1 MIKRIGLALT
11 VVAVLAFGTVAA
23 SAQAPPEESEGT
35 GVVVTAAPAT
45 KAGKFVES
53 DEYDDGKFEDEELPA
68 EFVEEMNAET
78 DALVEYLRGLGFT
91 VDVERIELR
100 KPVFDEEDD
109 AIWEAIDAFYAEQFA
124 SEIAAWTDE
133 EKAEW
138 NAEIDEFV
146 AWMAEEGITVEITEL
161 APGVYDIVWTEEL
174 DKALWELE
182 ENFEDED
189 FQKHDDEELT
199 PELIE
204 EINAE
209 TDALVEY
216 LRGLGFTVDV
226 ETDENGIREPVFDD
240 ETEAIWE
247 AIDAFYAEQFAAEI
261 AAWTDEEKAEWNA
274 EIDEFV
280 AWMAE
285 EGITVETTEIA
296 PGVYDIV
303 WTEELEKAL
312 WELEKDYDED
322 EEDFEADEEPENE
335 DV

>member
-35 GVVVTAAPAT
+35 GVVVTAEPDA
-45 KAGKFVES
+45 KVGKFVES
-53 DEYDDGKFEDEELPA
+53 DEYDDGKYEYESELPA
-68 EFVEEMNAET
+68 DLVEEMNAET

-91 VDVERIELR
+91 VDVERMELR
-100 KPVFDEEDD
+100 KPVFDEEDE
-109 AIWEAIDAFYAEQFA
+109 AIWEAIDAFYDEQFA
-124 SEIAAWTDE
+124 SEIAAWT
-133 EKAEW
+133 
-138 NAEIDEFV
+138 N
-146 AWMAEEGITVEITEL
+146 
-161 APGVYDIVWTEEL
+161 
-174 DKALWELE
+174 
-182 ENFEDED
+182 
-189 FQKHDDEELT
+189 
-199 PELIE
+199 
-204 EINAE
+204 
-209 TDALVEY
+209 
-216 LRGLGFTVDV
+216 
-226 ETDENGIREPVFDD
+226 
-240 ETEAIWE
+240 
-247 AIDAFYAEQFAAEI
+247 
-261 AAWTDEEKAEWNA
+261 EEKAEWNA

-322 EEDFEADEEPENE
+322 EEDFEADEEPEDE